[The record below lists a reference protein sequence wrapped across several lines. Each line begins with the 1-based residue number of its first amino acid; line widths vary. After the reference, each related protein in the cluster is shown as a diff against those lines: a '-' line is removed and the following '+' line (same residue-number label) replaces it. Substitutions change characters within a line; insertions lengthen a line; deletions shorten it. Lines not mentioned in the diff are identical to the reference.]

1 MTGGNGSKTETGLLS
16 SYSDALLSLSLFV
29 PQCLLKEPKNVSG
42 GKEKEEL

>member
-1 MTGGNGSKTETGLLS
+1 MTGGNGSKTETGLS